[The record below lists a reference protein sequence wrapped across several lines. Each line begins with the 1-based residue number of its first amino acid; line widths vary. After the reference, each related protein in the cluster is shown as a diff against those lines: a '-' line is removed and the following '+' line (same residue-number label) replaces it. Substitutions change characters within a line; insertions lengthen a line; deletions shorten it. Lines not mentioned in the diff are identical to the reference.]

1 VHPPAVVLPQGAS
14 KQEEEEDP
22 FALLAPLKPA
32 EPRPPAPVVPAS
44 LPVPATPL
52 LRLQEVWRAEVEG
65 QRVVKAGL
73 SGRVTWAPELAG
85 TTSVPAV
92 GFALQ
97 YKGSSEAVSDALSSA
112 RAHPGLVKPGWP
124 ALTPHVPE
132 EEGLAGLTA
141 DVVLAR
147 QLLAPPVIM

>member
-1 VHPPAVVLPQGAS
+1 LLHPLLHLVAQGAT
-14 KQEEEEDP
+14 KQDEEDP

-32 EPRPPAPVVPAS
+32 EPKASAPVVPAS
-44 LPVPATPL
+44 LPVPSTPL

-65 QRVVKAGL
+65 QRIVKAGL
-73 SGRVTWAPELAG
+73 SGRVTWAPEVASA
-85 TTSVPAV
+85 TSVPAV

-97 YKGSSEAVSDALSSA
+97 YKGSAEAVQDALSSA